1 MRGAVG
7 CSHRDGVPMTAHVR
21 CHNICRSVCAFPN
34 ISSEMWYAELDVF
47 VFMITFL
54 QLELLSGGNTAQL
67 GRTCSKISVT
77 FG

>member
-1 MRGAVG
+1 
-7 CSHRDGVPMTAHVR
+7 
-21 CHNICRSVCAFPN
+21 
-34 ISSEMWYAELDVF
+34 MWYAELDVF
-47 VFMITFL
+47 VFMVTFL